1 MDPRNLASRSKSLRG
16 EQINIV
22 NAPAGGNPRRRSKKL
37 MRGNSGMDSAGKT
50 W

>member
-1 MDPRNLASRSKSLRG
+1 MGPRIASRSKSLRG

-22 NAPAGGNPRRRSKKL
+22 NAPGGGTPRPRSKKL
-37 MRGNSGMDSAGKT
+37 VGWNSAMDSAAKT